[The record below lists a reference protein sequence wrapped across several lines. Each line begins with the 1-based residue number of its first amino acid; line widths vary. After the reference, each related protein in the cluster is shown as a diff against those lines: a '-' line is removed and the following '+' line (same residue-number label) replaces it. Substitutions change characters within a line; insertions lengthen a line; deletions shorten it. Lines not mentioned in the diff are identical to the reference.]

1 MDPLS
6 FTASLLALVS
16 TAGAVIKTSSRVF
29 DDLRHAPEELQQVH
43 TRIESTRARLE
54 LVARVYE
61 SQSALLQK
69 LEGSRSLKT
78 FIVGAEDIEPLRNA
92 SQTAEE
98 YLQELEKIAGR
109 SRCPDSQFE
118 KKVAKGMASD
128 TKKRQRLCWS
138 LKDKKVAMRLVA
150 YLKEF
155 ENELNATFLAISV
168 FVTLFNLS
176 ALLLRRPFWG

>member
-1 MDPLS
+1 M
-6 FTASLLALVS
+6 
-16 TAGAVIKTSSRVF
+16 
-29 DDLRHAPEELQQVH
+29 
-43 TRIESTRARLE
+43 RIQSTRARLE

-61 SQSALLQK
+61 LQSALLQK
-69 LEGSRSLKT
+69 FEGSRSLDSSCLTKT
-78 FIVGAEDIEPLRNA
+78 FIVGAEDIEPLRIV
-92 SQTAEE
+92 SQKAEE

-109 SRCPDSQFE
+109 SQCPDSQFE
-118 KKVAKGMASD
+118 RKVAKGMASD
-128 TKKRQRLCWS
+128 IKQRQRLCWA

-176 ALLLRRPFWG
+176 ALLLRRPF